1 MIRVD
6 NWASSGLRSD
16 RMSVFNALG
25 DGIGMVLVDLL
36 LGSRIARFTQLNGTV
51 SAWFNEAGK
60 YRRQAG
66 RLPPAHA

>member
-1 MIRVD
+1 
-6 NWASSGLRSD
+6 
-16 RMSVFNALG
+16 MSVFNALG